1 MRHDF
6 YGLVVGTL
14 VVWRIT
20 HLFAAEDGPWDLLA
34 RLRCALGS
42 GFFGRLSDCFYCLSL
57 WVAAPCAVLL
67 AETTKDRAW
76 LWLALSGGAIL
87 IERATIRGSE
97 AAPAVYVEDERR

>member
-6 YGLVVGTL
+6 YGLVLGTL

-20 HLFAAEDGPWDLLA
+20 HLLAAEDGPWDLLA
-34 RLRCALGS
+34 RLRRTLGS

-67 AETTKDRAW
+67 AETTKDWAW
-76 LWLALSGGAIL
+76 LWLALSGGAML
-87 IERATIRGSE
+87 LERATLRGSE
-97 AAPAVYVEDERR
+97 VAPAHYVEDEGR

>member
-6 YGLVVGTL
+6 YALVVGTL

-34 RLRCALGS
+34 RLRRALGS
-42 GFFGRLSDCFYCLSL
+42 GFFGRLADCFYCLSL
-57 WVAAPCAVLL
+57 WVAAPCALLL
-67 AETTKDRAW
+67 AETPKARVG

-87 IERATIRGSE
+87 IERATIRASE
-97 AAPAVYVEDERR
+97 AGPALYVEDKER